1 MKCLKEGRGT
11 QGGGETG
18 TKLRASLKH
27 AQWHSL
33 KGKQQRSRLKDVE
46 EGENTEER
54 RGWRRGERLGRDTS
68 SRQSALRLRVNILP
82 TTVSDNIFRRK
93 SAWVLEFTFI
103 ADERQAQARLSLGAG
118 WGTWGTSS
126 GLAARDT
133 LLLCCLRCRTMWRV
147 IISST
152 PTVTETRWGT
162 RAQGPEGHAASGF
175 FFTVLTMRLRFR
187 YRTTAWD
194 FTGTCKTAYFFV
206 FRKTTTATI
215 QRKKLCVWRRAAWES
230 VLY

>member
-68 SRQSALRLRVNILP
+68 SRQSALRLRVNISPRQFL
-82 TTVSDNIFRRK
+82 TTFSEERVPGFWSSLLSQMKDKLRPGFP
-93 SAWVLEFTFI
+93 WV
-103 ADERQAQARLSLGAG
+103 QAGVRGVRHRGWQQEIPCCSVASGAG
-118 WGTWGTSS
+118 PCEELSY
-126 GLAARDT
+126 
-133 LLLCCLRCRTMWRV
+133 
-147 IISST
+147 
-152 PTVTETRWGT
+152 
-162 RAQGPEGHAASGF
+162 
-175 FFTVLTMRLRFR
+175 RLRPR
-187 YRTTAWD
+187 
-194 FTGTCKTAYFFV
+194 
-206 FRKTTTATI
+206 
-215 QRKKLCVWRRAAWES
+215 
-230 VLY
+230 

>member
-118 WGTWGTSS
+118 SDLLGYVGYIIGAGSKRYP
-126 GLAARDT
+126 AALLPQVPDHVKSYHIVYAHGNRDQV
-133 LLLCCLRCRTMWRV
+133 RNQ
-147 IISST
+147 
-152 PTVTETRWGT
+152 GT
-162 RAQGPEGHAASGF
+162 R
-175 FFTVLTMRLRFR
+175 T
-187 YRTTAWD
+187 
-194 FTGTCKTAYFFV
+194 
-206 FRKTTTATI
+206 
-215 QRKKLCVWRRAAWES
+215 
-230 VLY
+230 